1 MLLKRFLVK
10 VQMDDGVGTLEFF
23 AVDGDGLE
31 EVINYKILNV
41 KEG

>member
-23 AVDGDGLE
+23 AVDSDGLG
-31 EVINYKILNV
+31 EVINHKILNV